1 MIVLP
6 ILLGVG
12 AASAIFKFQ
21 SASVREIYEK
31 NDRVQMEEMYSTN
44 DFSETGG
51 KIYESMR
58 DIAAE
63 SVMAVLL
70 ILILTSLVL
79 DVWLYSSIVKPLDK
93 LKLAA
98 QNIKMGN
105 LDFEMPKISHD
116 EIGDVCRDFEEMR
129 VILKETSEQKLDSD
143 REEKELIRNISHD
156 LKTPLT
162 AVKGYAQGLL
172 DGVADTPEKQQRY
185 IQTIVNKVND
195 MDKLIDELTIYSRL
209 DTNRVPYAFKRIN
222 LKDYFDDCCDEINV
236 DLEAQDIE
244 LVYNCHNVDNVYVYA
259 DVEQLK
265 RVINNIISNS
275 VKYMQEGRRGRI
287 GIDLYDE
294 GDYAHII
301 MTDNGRGIGT
311 TDLPRIFE
319 RFYRTDASRNSNQ
332 GGSGIGLAIV
342 RKIIEDHKGKIWA
355 ESVEGEGTTMHICLR
370 KDDGGKA
377 EEIKKG
383 GQEDE

>member
-12 AASAIFKFQ
+12 ASAIFKFQ
-21 SASVREIYEK
+21 SASV
-31 NDRVQMEEMYSTN
+31 
-44 DFSETGG
+44 
-51 KIYESMR
+51 
-58 DIAAE
+58 E
-63 SVMAVLL
+63 SVMVTVLL

-116 EIGDVCRDFEEMR
+116 EIGDVCRNFEEMR

-244 LVYNCHNVDNVYVYA
+244 LVYNCHNVENVYVYA

-311 TDLPRIFE
+311 ADLPRIFE

-370 KDDGGKA
+370 KDDSGKA
-377 EEIKKG
+377 EEINKG